1 MMKNKT
7 LFFLLGISLLIGC
20 KENKNSQY
28 ELYKVNNTEAVLI
41 LFPGGA
47 NTAVEI
53 QEEFKIVD
61 EAKQNRISLLLM
73 NFNRH
78 LWIDKSQTKNLA
90 QELETIFKENNLE
103 RKNIYLGGIS
113 IGGNVVLSL
122 SNHLIANNAAIK
134 PQGVFIVDSPI
145 DLFALYE
152 SSVFDTKNPALDE
165 DRLEEPKGIINYL
178 QANFGSEEELL
189 KNIQEISPFTLKS
202 EYINVPDLK
211 NCKLRFYTEPDEKWW
226 LENRQTNYK
235 YTNAFTIKQLS
246 NLLKKKK
253 WTNFELI
260 ETKDKG
266 YRSNGDRHP
275 HSWSIVNKRELFQW
289 IKK

>member
-1 MMKNKT
+1 
-7 LFFLLGISLLIGC
+7 
-20 KENKNSQY
+20 
-28 ELYKVNNTEAVLI
+28 
-41 LFPGGA
+41 
-47 NTAVEI
+47 
-53 QEEFKIVD
+53 
-61 EAKQNRISLLLM
+61 M

-152 SSVFDTKNPALDE
+152 SSVFDIKNPALDE
-165 DRLEEPKGIINYL
+165 DRLEEPRGIINYL
-178 QANFGSEEELL
+178 QSNFGSEEELL
-189 KNIQEISPFTLKS
+189 KNIQEVSPFTLKS
-202 EYINVPDLK
+202 EYINVPDLQ

-235 YTNAFTIKQLS
+235 YTNAFTIQQLS